1 MQRLPHILILMPDQ
15 QRADCLSCA
24 GHPQLRTPNMDRI
37 AHEGVR
43 FAQAITVS
51 PVCMPARASFVNSL
65 YPHNHGMWDNAGC
78 MPPHDDTFFHHL
90 QAAGYCTAHIGKSH
104 YYSHGKG
111 RMRHYEPYMHAR
123 GLEYVHET
131 TGPLAT
137 QRTQSYMTDLWERH
151 GLYDD
156 FKRDYAE
163 RGRLRSENPF
173 FVRPSPLPVEFYLD
187 SYVGQQA
194 EAYLRNYRDDR
205 PLCLFVGFPGPHEPW
220 DAPGE
225 YATMY
230 DEAETPDPMPWP
242 EDNRELPES
251 IRTMDDFLPMN
262 ASTPENIRKVRASY
276 YGRISLIDR
285 WVGRILDACEETG
298 MLEEMVIIF
307 WSDHG
312 DMLGDHRRLFKT
324 TFHESSMRVP
334 LILRWPGQSQQG
346 ATSDALVE
354 IIDVYPTILAA
365 LGIEGSSRCLGRS
378 LLPLLSDPD
387 APFRDCQLSEI
398 HRAGERRLCLRTRA
412 HKYAARQN
420 GDGYM
425 LYDLQD
431 DPGEQH
437 NLIGRNADLERGLR
451 DQLLRRL
458 ISSQYSMVGQSQD
471 PLMHGLLRP
480 L

>member
-1 MQRLPHILILMPDQ
+1 MARLPHILILMPDQ

-37 AHEGVR
+37 ASEGVR
-43 FAQAITVS
+43 FTQAATVS
-51 PVCMPARASFVNSL
+51 PVCMPARASFVNAL

-104 YYSHGKG
+104 YYSHVKG
-111 RMRHYEPYMHAR
+111 HMRDYEAYMHAR

-131 TGPLAT
+131 TGPLAA
-137 QRTQSYMTDLWERH
+137 QGMQSYMTDCWETH
-151 GLYDD
+151 GLYDA
-156 FKRDYAE
+156 FKQDYAE
-163 RGRLRSENPF
+163 RGRLRRENPL
-173 FVRPSPLPVEFYLD
+173 FVRMSPLPVELYLD
-187 SYVGQQA
+187 SYVGQHA
-194 EAYLRNYRDDR
+194 ESYVLNYRDHR

-230 DEAETPDPMPWP
+230 DPDETPDPIPWP
-242 EDNRELPES
+242 EENRLLPEA

-262 ASTPENIRKVRASY
+262 GTTPENIRRVRANY
-276 YGRISLIDR
+276 YGKITLIDY
-285 WVGRILDACEETG
+285 WVGRILDAFEERH
-298 MLEEMVIIF
+298 MLDDTLIVF

-312 DMLGDHRRLFKT
+312 EMLGDHRRVFKC

-334 LILRWPGQSQQG
+334 LILRWPGRSAEG

-354 IIDVYPTILAA
+354 IIDVYPTILEA
-365 LGIEGSSRCLGRS
+365 LDIDRPSRCLGRS
-378 LLPLLSDPD
+378 LLPLLTQPD
-387 APFRDCQLSEI
+387 VAFRDSQLSEI
-398 HRAGERRLCLRTRA
+398 HHAGERRLCLRTRC
-412 HKYAARQN
+412 HKYAVRQN

-425 LYDLQD
+425 LYDLKA
-431 DPGEQH
+431 DPFEQH
-437 NLIGRNADLERGLR
+437 NLIGQDKDLEQALR

-458 ISSQYSMVGQSQD
+458 TLSQYSMRGQLRD
-471 PLMHGLLRP
+471 PSVPGLLRP